1 MLDMFNTKKLSQAQ
15 AALANTQAQLAN
27 QAKKTKTAAIIGS
40 STTAAAA
47 VVAGVLHFG
56 LGRGNKKVKEK
67 INNYDQ
73 IVEERNK
80 AIDDAAGFK
89 TRCEYAENLAV
100 AADGCC
106 QKLANSIRTKNS
118 EEMHAAMEGHKAI
131 HKEIFGDISEAS
143 FNAAVA
149 AYDAF
154 VKSLQNQNAQN
165 DQNDQNQIPQN
176 NQNAQNDQNDQN
188 QIPQNNQNAQNDQN
202 DQNQIPQNDQ
212 NAQKIALA
220 RRVYGEACAKAGA
233 AKMALDTAK
242 AVLDTAKS
250 ASPEADVKDLEAAV
264 NTAKATFDAANKE
277 LEEAYAALNASEK
290 VK

>member
-188 QIPQNNQNAQNDQN
+188 QIPQN
-202 DQNQIPQNDQ
+202 DQ

>member
-1 MLDMFNTKKLSQAQ
+1 MLDIFNKKALSQAQ
-15 AALANTQAQLAN
+15 AALANTQAKLDS
-27 QAKKTKTAAIIGS
+27 QAKKTKQAAIIGG

-56 LGRGNKKVKEK
+56 IGKGNKKVKEK
-67 INNYDQ
+67 LNNYDL

-80 AIDDAAGFK
+80 AIDDATGLK
-89 TRCEYAENLAV
+89 AERDHAINMAI

-131 HKEIFGDISEAS
+131 HKEIFGDISEES

-149 AYDAF
+149 AYDEF
-154 VKSLQNQNAQN
+154 IKSLTAQDQQNAQN
-165 DQNDQNQIPQN
+165 AQIPQN
-176 NQNAQNDQNDQN
+176 
-188 QIPQNNQNAQNDQN
+188 
-202 DQNQIPQNDQ
+202 NQIPQNDQ
-212 NAQKIALA
+212 NAQNNQIPQNDQNAQNAQNDQAQKIADA
-220 RRVYGEACAKAGA
+220 QRVYGEACAKAGT

-250 ASPEADVKDLEAAV
+250 TSPEADVKELEKAV
-264 NTAKATFDAANKE
+264 TEAQATFDAANKE
-277 LEEAYAALNASEK
+277 LEEAYAALNALQK
-290 VK
+290 K

>member
-1 MLDMFNTKKLSQAQ
+1 MLGFTSKKALEEMSVKLTNAQ
-15 AALANTQAQLAN
+15 EMLNAQT
-27 QAKKTKTAAIIGS
+27 KKTKQAAIIGG

-67 INNYDQ
+67 INNYDL
-73 IVEERNK
+73 IIEERNK
-80 AIDDAAGFK
+80 ALED
-89 TRCEYAENLAV
+89 V
-100 AADGCC
+100 ADLTTKYKHATNMAIASDGCC

-131 HKEIFGDISEAS
+131 HKEIFGDISDES

-154 VKSLQNQNAQN
+154 VKSLENNQQQPQNAQN
-165 DQNDQNQIPQN
+165 
-176 NQNAQNDQNDQN
+176 
-188 QIPQNNQNAQNDQN
+188 
-202 DQNQIPQNDQ
+202 NQIPQNDQ
-212 NAQKIALA
+212 NAQNNQNNQNAQNNQQNQNDQAQKIADA
-220 RRVYGEACAKAGA
+220 QRVYGEACAKAGA

-250 ASPEADVKDLEAAV
+250 TSPEADVKDLEKAV
-264 NTAKATFDAANKE
+264 TEAQATFDAANKE
-277 LEEAYAALNASEK
+277 LEEAYAALNALQK
-290 VK
+290 K

>member
-1 MLDMFNTKKLSQAQ
+1 MLDIFNKKALSQAQ
-15 AALANTQAQLAN
+15 AALANTQAKLDS
-27 QAKKTKTAAIIGS
+27 QAKKTKQAAIIGG

-56 LGRGNKKVKEK
+56 IGKGNKKVKEK
-67 INNYDQ
+67 LNNYDL

-80 AIDDAAGFK
+80 AIDDATGLK
-89 TRCEYAENLAV
+89 AERDHAINMAI

-131 HKEIFGDISEAS
+131 HKEIFGDISEES

-149 AYDAF
+149 AYDEF
-154 VKSLQNQNAQN
+154 IKSLTAQDQQNAQN
-165 DQNDQNQIPQN
+165 AQIPQN
-176 NQNAQNDQNDQN
+176 
-188 QIPQNNQNAQNDQN
+188 
-202 DQNQIPQNDQ
+202 NQIPQNDQ
-212 NAQKIALA
+212 NAQNAQNDQAQKIADA
-220 RRVYGEACAKAGA
+220 QRVYGEACAKAGT

-250 ASPEADVKDLEAAV
+250 TSPEADVKELEKAV
-264 NTAKATFDAANKE
+264 TEAQATFDAANKE
-277 LEEAYAALNASEK
+277 LEEAYAALNALQK
-290 VK
+290 K